1 MLDLQALPA
10 REAGFI
16 EPMECLAVT
25 QLPEGADCVY
35 EIKLDGYRA
44 AAVNSN
50 GKLNLFSRNRKS
62 FNRQYPYIVEALRE
76 LPENTV
82 VDGEVVALDEAGRPN
97 FNLLQHSRGEA
108 KRICYFV
115 FDLLVY
121 QSRDLT
127 RLPFIERR
135 EAMKAFLKFSSPRL
149 RIAEHLETTR
159 EEMLLSDKRCRFK
172 RSMQHFSN
180 HQK

>member
-1 MLDLQALPA
+1 MLDPQTLPA
-10 REAGFI
+10 REAGFV

-44 AAVNSN
+44 VAVNSN

-62 FNRQYPYIVEALRE
+62 FSRQYPYIVEALRE

-97 FNLLQHSRGEA
+97 FNSLQHSRSEA

-121 QSRDLT
+121 QNRDLT

-135 EAMKAFLKFSSPRL
+135 QMMKAVLKFSSPRL
-149 RIAEHLETTR
+149 RIAEHLETTS

-172 RSMQHFSN
+172 RPMQHFSN
-180 HQK
+180 H

>member
-1 MLDLQALPA
+1 
-10 REAGFI
+10 
-16 EPMECLAVT
+16 MECLAVT
-25 QLPEGADCVY
+25 RLPEGAEWVY

-44 AAVNSN
+44 IAVNSN

-62 FNRQYPYIVEALRE
+62 FNRQYRYIVEALKE
-76 LPENTV
+76 LTANTI

-97 FNLLQHSRGEA
+97 FNLLQHSRTEA

-121 QSRDLT
+121 QNRDLM

-135 EAMKAFLKFSSPRL
+135 EAMRTVLKFSSPRL
-149 RIAEHLETTR
+149 DDAYLSLR
-159 EEMLLSDKRCRFK
+159 ESP
-172 RSMQHFSN
+172 
-180 HQK
+180 